1 MNILGHCV
9 VIAIVDYQSLLAM
22 ALALSAIF
30 CVARVYGAASRA
42 AKSLESK
49 RRIRLYAHVADSLNG
64 LVTIRALGK
73 TEEALHQ
80 FHTRQDDYMCSKAVS
95 AEISSEANL
104 WIDSTVAFFALLTVI
119 IIIMFGE
126 SVGVT
131 AGGVGIAL
139 THLLGLSSIV
149 SQLLQEAAR
158 LQQHLAAVQSAVA
171 FAAVP
176 PEADCATGEKYV
188 QKQWSLSGS
197 IEFQQVSLKY
207 ERGPLAL
214 KDVSLRIMD
223 GEKVAVVGRTGAG
236 KSSLGAALLRL
247 APPTSGRALLGG
259 VDVCALPLAALRRW
273 VCLVPQQPALF
284 AGTLRRNLD
293 PAGEAGDADVWRAL
307 EHVELS
313 GLVAGTGLET
323 PVGAGGSGW
332 SAGQRQLIC
341 LARAALRNAKVLIMD
356 EATANID
363 HETDAIIQR
372 TWRKLFA
379 RCTVIIIAHR
389 IHTVMDCDKVLVMNN
404 GKVEQFG
411 HPYQLLREPGGALH
425 RLAAEAGE
433 DVLQSFLERARQT
446 YQRNGATND
455 GDERPA

>member
-223 GEKVAVVGRTGAG
+223 GEKV
-236 KSSLGAALLRL
+236 
-247 APPTSGRALLGG
+247 
-259 VDVCALPLAALRRW
+259 
-273 VCLVPQQPALF
+273 
-284 AGTLRRNLD
+284 
-293 PAGEAGDADVWRAL
+293 
-307 EHVELS
+307 ELS